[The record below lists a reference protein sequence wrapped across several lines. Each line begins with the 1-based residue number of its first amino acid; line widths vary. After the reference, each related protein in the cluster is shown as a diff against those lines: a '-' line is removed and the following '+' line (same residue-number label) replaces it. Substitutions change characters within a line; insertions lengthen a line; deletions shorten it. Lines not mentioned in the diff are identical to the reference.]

1 MISGKQLH
9 GLKVVD
15 KNGVVLGVV
24 HDLLADRQSGIIKG
38 FIVNLPGFISTL
50 AFLPGKDVISMD
62 LTGMIIAD
70 KDCFQR
76 MPKAKEKQRSL
87 MRMGEIDTSKGY
99 ITDIFLEPDR
109 ISAVELSQGVLNDIR
124 KGRKTIPWDE
134 M

>member
-50 AFLPGKDVISMD
+50 AFLPGKEVISMD

-99 ITDIFLEPDR
+99 ITDIFLESDR

-124 KGRKTIPWDE
+124 KGRETIPWDE

>member
-50 AFLPGKDVISMD
+50 AFLPGKEVISMD

-76 MPKAKEKQRSL
+76 MPKATEKQRSL

-124 KGRKTIPWDE
+124 KGRETIPWDE

>member
-50 AFLPGKDVISMD
+50 AFLPGKEVISMD

-124 KGRKTIPWDE
+124 KGRETIPWDE

>member
-1 MISGKQLH
+1 
-9 GLKVVD
+9 
-15 KNGVVLGVV
+15 
-24 HDLLADRQSGIIKG
+24 
-38 FIVNLPGFISTL
+38 
-50 AFLPGKDVISMD
+50 
-62 LTGMIIAD
+62 MIIAD

-124 KGRKTIPWDE
+124 KGRETIPWDE

>member
-124 KGRKTIPWDE
+124 KGRETIPWDE

>member
-109 ISAVELSQGVLNDIR
+109 ISAVELSQGVLNDIS

>member
-50 AFLPGKDVISMD
+50 AFLPGKEVISMD

-124 KGRKTIPWDE
+124 KGRETIPWDE
-134 M
+134 V

>member
-50 AFLPGKDVISMD
+50 AFLPGKEVISMD

-99 ITDIFLEPDR
+99 ITDIFLESDR

-124 KGRKTIPWDE
+124 KGRETIPWDE
-134 M
+134 V